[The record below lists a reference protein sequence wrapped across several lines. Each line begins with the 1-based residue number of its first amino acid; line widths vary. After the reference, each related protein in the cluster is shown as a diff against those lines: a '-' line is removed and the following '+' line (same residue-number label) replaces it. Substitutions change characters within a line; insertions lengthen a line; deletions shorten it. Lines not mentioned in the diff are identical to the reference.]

1 MLIVIIGWV
10 FFYYIDIT
18 KGLKFM
24 SILFGYGS
32 NPLYDIKFEV
42 EFFNNIIFLI
52 FAAFASTPVFKGMYK
67 KLNELIVINNYK
79 PSKMTVI
86 AFNALILIV
95 STILLVGQTYNPF
108 LYFRF

>member
-1 MLIVIIGWV
+1 
-10 FFYYIDIT
+10 
-18 KGLKFM
+18 M

-52 FAAFASTPVFKGMYK
+52 FAALCSTPVFKVIYR
-67 KLNELIVINNYK
+67 KLNDLIVIKNYK
-79 PSKMTVI
+79 PSKLIVI
-86 AFNALILIV
+86 TFNAMILIV
-95 STILLVGQTYNPF
+95 STILLIGQTYNPF